1 MFNRNSIHLAANSGD
16 LRSAQTQLLTN
27 EVGCVARDS
36 IIQVGNNVLFL
47 SDNGVYGANFQDLY
61 NLRGNEV
68 PLSEPI
74 NDTMR
79 LINKDLWHKSSG
91 VYFDNRYYLAI
102 PLNEETVSVDG
113 EGNVTT
119 EVNRAQFN
127 NRIIIYNFL
136 NKSWESIDDV
146 ADEGFEFKKLIV
158 AGDGEARAV
167 YSLSTDGGIHR
178 LYALEQG
185 NDRIITAVAAGDE
198 NPDDLISAPAINGSM
213 TTRMF
218 TNQNIDRK
226 KWNNFELQVQSSLD
240 LKSDFFITGITEN
253 VDDTIDLKQLSSYL
267 NNELLSED
275 EDVSIRGRIGN
286 KRAYGFQFKIDRT
299 TGRPRVRGLKVAAA
313 EAFRSIREAI

>member
-1 MFNRNSIHLAANSGD
+1 M
-16 LRSAQTQLLTN
+16 
-27 EVGCVARDS
+27 
-36 IIQVGNNVLFL
+36 
-47 SDNGVYGANFQDLY
+47 
-61 NLRGNEV
+61 
-68 PLSEPI
+68 
-74 NDTMR
+74 
-79 LINKDLWHKSSG
+79 WHDSSG
-91 VYFDNRYYLAI
+91 VYFDNRYYLAV
-102 PLNEETVSVDG
+102 PVNEETVSVDS
-113 EGNVTT
+113 EGNVETT
-119 EVNRAQFN
+119 INRAQFN
-127 NRIIIYNFL
+127 NRVIIYNFL
-136 NKSWESIDDV
+136 NKAWESIDSV
-146 ADEGFEFKKLIV
+146 ANEEFEYKKLIV

-167 YSLSTDGGIHR
+167 YSLSTNGGIHKID
-178 LYALEQG
+178 ALDQG
-185 NDRIITAVAAGDE
+185 NDRIITRVAAGNQ
-198 NPDDLISAPAINGSM
+198 NPDDLVVTPSIGGEM

-218 TNQNIDRK
+218 TNKSIDRK